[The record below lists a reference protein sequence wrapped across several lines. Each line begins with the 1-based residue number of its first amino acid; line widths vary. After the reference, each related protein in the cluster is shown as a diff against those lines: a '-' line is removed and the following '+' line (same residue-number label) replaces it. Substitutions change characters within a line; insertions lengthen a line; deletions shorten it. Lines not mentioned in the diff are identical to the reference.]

1 MFFVNSFYVFWIHLG
16 TRNWFG
22 HHIRSQFEHLSQ
34 DIFFHCTAVQQWY
47 DVLLNRLSLK
57 RLNLTYFFIDF
68 VDQSYDS
75 VKEKQLDVIS
85 FSFLTW
91 VSFARFDIMKKIISI
106 LARTSS
112 FLSEC
117 CKTVQQKI
125 RRCSRFWFSCRST
138 IRTIGH
144 HDKDNLHHSH
154 EHRKWRHVSRCQFIY
169 LLTDYGRLMKPVFI
183 EIPNFCAWTD
193 NLGR

>member
-1 MFFVNSFYVFWIHLG
+1 MSVEIFRNFKEKIWRPSINDVSNSSGFLTPPLLRRQFYSTIRRQFWLIFDPSHCWRRLWMMFFVNSFYVFWIHLG

-47 DVLLNRLSLK
+47 DILLNRLSLK

-112 FLSEC
+112 FLS
-117 CKTVQQKI
+117 VV
-125 RRCSRFWFSCRST
+125 RLY
-138 IRTIGH
+138 
-144 HDKDNLHHSH
+144 N
-154 EHRKWRHVSRCQFIY
+154 RK
-169 LLTDYGRLMKPVFI
+169 
-183 EIPNFCAWTD
+183 
-193 NLGR
+193 